1 MSDEKKSTSR
11 AMIDE
16 KNEEDKSEALAKR
29 TAANITKHVGGGDN
43 SDDEDVGDMAGLK
56 RANSTAW

>member
-1 MSDEKKSTSR
+1 MAFGGNEAVE

-29 TAANITKHVGGGDN
+29 TAANITKHMGDN
-43 SDDEDVGDMAGLK
+43 SDDEDVGDMASLK